1 MTLPILNI
9 TQRLTSPTLALA
21 TLLTLI
27 TEFGI
32 ADLSYGAGILI
43 WSYLGFRFEH
53 LKQKQKR
60 QIGTLLVIGGVL
72 IALATVINP
81 NSIDLLTLLKAN
93 QMIIALLVAVSFL
106 RVITHIRSDEQT
118 STGNVSLL
126 KTLLGT
132 HAIASVINI
141 SASQIVADRIQ
152 RSGELNAAQGVV
164 IARAFG
170 LCAFW
175 SPFFAAMGVT
185 LISAPDAQLFT
196 LVIWGLPSTV
206 IALLFTYLQIAKK
219 SESSP
224 FIGYPVSINSL
235 ALPVGLATTVLLT
248 HYWYPSTSVILQ
260 VSLLSILAALLI
272 APMIGKSQAFKS
284 HVFEGLNGS
293 SGEVSLFVAA
303 SVLATGF
310 SSVINATGA
319 DLTPDTFGFSEATIT
334 LTFLVGLSMIGV
346 HPVTSN
352 LIAGALL
359 LPVVTDHNLLGITLL
374 FSWSMGVTL
383 SPLAGNQIL
392 LQARYGV
399 RARDLLKANLPFA
412 LVMMPVCFGVLYL
425 YQEFGG

>member
-1 MTLPILNI
+1 M
-9 TQRLTSPTLALA
+9 
-21 TLLTLI
+21 
-27 TEFGI
+27 TEFGL
-32 ADLSYGAGILI
+32 AELSFGAGILI
-43 WSYLGFRFEH
+43 WSYLGFRFTH
-53 LKQKQKR
+53 LKPKQKF
-60 QIGTLLVIGGVL
+60 QIGTLLIMGGLL
-72 IALATVINP
+72 ISIAAVINP
-81 NSIDLLTLLKAN
+81 SSIDVDTLVEAN
-93 QMIIALLVAVSFL
+93 QLIIALLVAVSFL
-106 RVITHIRSDEQT
+106 RVITVIKRDEQT
-118 STGNVSLL
+118 SLGNASLI

-152 RSGELNAAQGVV
+152 RSGQLNPAQGVV

-196 LVIWGLPSTV
+196 LVIWGLPSTA
-206 IALLFTYLQIAKK
+206 IALLFTYLQIAKQ

-224 FIGYPVSINSL
+224 FAGYPVSINSL
-235 ALPVGLATTVLLT
+235 ALPFGLATTVLIT
-248 HYWYPSTSVILQ
+248 HYWYPNTSVILQ

-272 APMIGKSQAFKS
+272 APMIDKGKAVQS
-284 HVFEGLNGS
+284 HIAEGLNGS
-293 SGEVSLFVAA
+293 AGEVSLFVAA

-310 SSVINATGA
+310 SALINATGV
-319 DLTPDTFGFSEATIT
+319 DITPDRFGFEEASIT
-334 LTFLVGLSMIGV
+334 LMVLVGLSMIGV

-352 LIAGALL
+352 LIAGTLL

-374 FSWSMGVTL
+374 FSWSLGVTL

-412 LVMMPVCFGVLYL
+412 LVMIPVCFGVLYF
-425 YQEFGG
+425 YQEFGV

>member
-1 MTLPILNI
+1 
-9 TQRLTSPTLALA
+9 
-21 TLLTLI
+21 
-27 TEFGI
+27 
-32 ADLSYGAGILI
+32 
-43 WSYLGFRFEH
+43 
-53 LKQKQKR
+53 
-60 QIGTLLVIGGVL
+60 
-72 IALATVINP
+72 
-81 NSIDLLTLLKAN
+81 
-93 QMIIALLVAVSFL
+93 
-106 RVITHIRSDEQT
+106 
-118 STGNVSLL
+118 
-126 KTLLGT
+126 
-132 HAIASVINI
+132 
-141 SASQIVADRIQ
+141 
-152 RSGELNAAQGVV
+152 
-164 IARAFG
+164 
-170 LCAFW
+170 
-175 SPFFAAMGVT
+175 
-185 LISAPDAQLFT
+185 
-196 LVIWGLPSTV
+196 
-206 IALLFTYLQIAKK
+206 
-219 SESSP
+219 
-224 FIGYPVSINSL
+224 
-235 ALPVGLATTVLLT
+235 
-248 HYWYPSTSVILQ
+248 
-260 VSLLSILAALLI
+260 
-272 APMIGKSQAFKS
+272 MIGKGQAFKS

-310 SSVINATGA
+310 SAVINATGA

>member
-1 MTLPILNI
+1 MTTPILI
-9 TQRLTSPTLALA
+9 TTQRITSPILLLA

-27 TEFGI
+27 TEFGF
-32 ADLSYGAGILI
+32 AELSLSAGILI
-43 WSYLGFRFEH
+43 WSYLGFRFTY
-53 LKQKQKR
+53 LKQKQKK
-60 QIGTLLVIGGVL
+60 QIGTLLLSGATM
-72 IALATVINP
+72 IAIASLINP
-81 NSIDLLTLLKAN
+81 NSIDVETLIKAN
-93 QMIIALLVAVSFL
+93 QLIIALIVAVSFL
-106 RVITHIRSDEQT
+106 RVITVIKRNEQT
-118 STGNVSLL
+118 SIGNASLI

-152 RSGELNAAQGVV
+152 RSGELNAAQGIV

-185 LISAPDAQLFT
+185 MISAPDAQLFT
-196 LVIWGLPSTV
+196 LVIWGLPSAI
-206 IALLFTYLQIAKK
+206 IALLFTYLQIAKQT
-219 SESSP
+219 EASP
-224 FIGYPVSINSL
+224 FIGYPVSIHSL
-235 ALPVGLATTVLLT
+235 TLPFGLATTVLIA
-248 HYWYPSTSVILQ
+248 HYWYPETSVILQ

-272 APMIGKSQAFKS
+272 APMIDKSETLKS
-284 HVFEGLNGS
+284 HIYEGLNGS
-293 SGEVSLFVAA
+293 AGEVSLFVAA

-310 SSVINATGA
+310 SALIKATGA
-319 DLTPDTFGFSEATIT
+319 DLTPDTFGFAEAAIT
-334 LTFLVGLSMIGV
+334 LIVLVGLSMIGV

-374 FSWSMGVTL
+374 FSWSLGVTL

-412 LVMMPVCFGVLYL
+412 LIMLPVCFGVLYV
-425 YQEFGG
+425 YQEFGV

>member
-1 MTLPILNI
+1 MTLPTLNI
-9 TQRLTSPTLALA
+9 TQRLTSPSLALA

-32 ADLSYGAGILI
+32 ADLSYAAGILI
-43 WSYLGFRFEH
+43 WSYLGFRFGH
-53 LKQKQKR
+53 LKPKQKR

-72 IALATVINP
+72 IALAAVINP
-81 NSIDLLTLLKAN
+81 YSIDLLTLLKAN
-93 QMIIALLVAVSFL
+93 QLIIALLVAVSFL

-118 STGNVSLL
+118 STGNVSIL

-132 HAIASVINI
+132 HAIASIINI

-196 LVIWGLPSTV
+196 LVIWGLPSTA

-219 SESSP
+219 SEYSP
-224 FIGYPVSINSL
+224 FIGYPLSINSL

-248 HYWYPSTSVILQ
+248 HYWYPNTSVILQ

-310 SSVINATGA
+310 SAVINATGA

-359 LPVVTDHNLLGITLL
+359 LPVATDHNLLGITLL